1 MYILILTIILKGT
14 TLTIPTPPMLTFGEC
29 AKAAYIMNEPN
40 YSAGIAPAQA
50 IDSCKQVTQ

>member
-50 IDSCKQVTQ
+50 IA